1 MTQPMIQLQNVSK
14 TYTLKGD
21 RQVRAVDE
29 VSMDVQEGEFVV
41 ITGRSGSGK
50 TTLLNLVA
58 GLARPSSGKVLLDD
72 IEVWRLPDK
81 EQSMLRNQRLGF
93 VFQFPSLMPSLTSL
107 ENVMLPRMFSS
118 ESPASSPQSPDGTSE
133 AQGAV
138 EERAAQL
145 LTDVGLSD
153 KLDSFPRQL
162 SGGQQQRVVIA
173 RSLMNQ
179 PDLLLADEPTSDL
192 DEQTEREI
200 MAIFREIHS
209 RTGITILLVTH
220 ASELEVF
227 GTRGMRMAGGRIVPR
242 G

>member
-1 MTQPMIQLQNVSK
+1 MNAQPIIEIQNASK
-14 TYTLKGD
+14 TYTSKNT
-21 RQVRAVDE
+21 QVHAVQD
-29 VSMDVQEGEFVV
+29 VSMSIDRGEFVV

-58 GLARPSSGKVLLDD
+58 GLATPTSGRILLDGA
-72 IEVWRLPDK
+72 EVWQLPDR
-81 EQSMLRNQRLGF
+81 EQSRLRNRRLGF

-107 ENVMLPRMFSS
+107 ENVMLPTMFGD
-118 ESPASSPQSPDGTSE
+118 PAARE
-133 AQGAV
+133 GARD
-138 EERAAQL
+138 RAVQL

-153 KLDSFPRQL
+153 KLNAYPRQL

-192 DEQTEREI
+192 DELTEQEI
-200 MAIFREIHS
+200 MGIFRDIHQ
-209 RTGITILLVTH
+209 RTGITVLLVTH

-227 GTRGMRMAGGRIVPR
+227 GTRGVRMAGGQIV
-242 G
+242 